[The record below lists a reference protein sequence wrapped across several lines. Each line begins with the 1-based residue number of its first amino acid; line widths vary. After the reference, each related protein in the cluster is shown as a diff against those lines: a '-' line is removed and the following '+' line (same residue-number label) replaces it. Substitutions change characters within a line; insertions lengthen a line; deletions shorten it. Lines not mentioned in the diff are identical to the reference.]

1 MSAEETSFLDWLQ
14 FGMEQGWCGPA
25 VCGTHDGVPMTEW
38 EETDCM
44 DGGDPCMHILRL
56 YEDDAMKEAVEKY
69 HLPSQ
74 WRKPKF

>member
-1 MSAEETSFLDWLQ
+1 
-14 FGMEQGWCGPA
+14 
-25 VCGTHDGVPMTEW
+25 MTEW